1 MRSLFFCCFEFV
13 FLGLFWHTLSVKIP
27 EPSEEQHLLTNL
39 LAGYNPLILPTP
51 NNSISVKVC
60 CIYDHT
66 RYVPLDNIPTIIFVI
81 SIYQNSLISYTIIV

>member
-66 RYVPLDNIPTIIFVI
+66 RYVPLDNIPTK
-81 SIYQNSLISYTIIV
+81 SLFFQFIKTL